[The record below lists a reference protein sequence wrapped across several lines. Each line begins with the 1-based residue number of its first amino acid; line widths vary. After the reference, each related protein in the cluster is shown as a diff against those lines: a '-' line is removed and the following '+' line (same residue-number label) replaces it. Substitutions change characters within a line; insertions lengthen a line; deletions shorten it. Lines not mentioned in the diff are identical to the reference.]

1 MLREVP
7 ALTPIS
13 PTALDHALALIL
25 VVFFPLRAR
34 TFGYRRL
41 EVAIAERLPE
51 VRLALYREAIA
62 LQWLFAA
69 GLVALWIGLRRP
81 LAALGL
87 GAQPSPRFLGVCAV
101 IVVLT
106 VLVLWQ
112 RTQALRDDAALASV
126 RARLRHVERM
136 LPRSPTELRWF
147 YWLSATAGVCEEL
160 LYRGYLIAY
169 LATWLPAPAAAAVAA
184 LVFGIGHSYQGARGV
199 LTTTA
204 AGAILGFAY
213 LVSGS
218 LLPGMVAHALGDA
231 HSGHLAYVAL
241 RRQAEAPQA
250 AAEPADP
257 AFEEEGT
264 GDRPVA

>member
-1 MLREVP
+1 MI
-7 ALTPIS
+7 PIS
-13 PTALDHALALIL
+13 PTPLDHALALVL
-25 VVFFPLRAR
+25 AVFFPLRAR

-41 EVAIAERLPE
+41 EVALAERLPE

-62 LQWLFAA
+62 LQWLFAV
-69 GLVALWIGLRRP
+69 GLVVLWIRLGRP

-87 GAQPSPRFLGVCAV
+87 GARPSPWFLGVCAMV
-101 IVVLT
+101 IVLA

-112 RTQALRDDAALASV
+112 RGQALRDDAALASV

-136 LPRSPTELRWF
+136 LPHSSTELRWF

-169 LATWLPAPAAAAVAA
+169 LAHWLPPAAAAAVAA
-184 LVFGIGHSYQGARGV
+184 LAFGIGHSYQGARGV

-241 RRQAEAPQA
+241 RRRAEAAEA
-250 AAEPADP
+250 AAEPAD
-257 AFEEEGT
+257 AAIAARGSA
-264 GDRPVA
+264 DRPVA